1 MYCEI
6 CGKENTGDATFCG
19 SCGQPISSQTTPS
32 YTTPASSNAELASVE
47 TRLGALILDYVIF
60 TFTLGI
66 GGLIWS
72 FIVWDRG
79 QTPGKQILGIYAAS
93 TDNPEQPFS
102 WGNTALREF
111 VYKFLLFGLFLPSIS
126 FGIILVVDNLW
137 PLWDGSGDLQT
148 LHDKIIRGSVYLK
161 Q

>member
-1 MYCEI
+1 MVCGI
-6 CGKENTGDATFCG
+6 CGKENTDDATFCG
-19 SCGQPISSQTTPS
+19 SCGQPISSQITPS
-32 YTTPASSNAELASVE
+32 STTPASGNAELASIGM
-47 TRLGALILDYVIF
+47 RLGALILDAVIF

-72 FIVWDRG
+72 FFVRGRG

-111 VYKFLLFGLFLPSIS
+111 VYKFLLFGVFLSTIS
-126 FGIILVVDNLW
+126 VAIIWVVDNLW
-137 PLWDGSGDLQT
+137 PLWDGSGNLQT
-148 LHDKIIRGSVYLK
+148 LHDKIIEGSVYQK
-161 Q
+161 

>member
-1 MYCEI
+1 MFCGV
-6 CGKENTGDATFCG
+6 CGKENADGADFCG
-19 SCGQPISSQTTPS
+19 SCGQQISSQI
-32 YTTPASSNAELASVE
+32 AQSSSKTVSGNAKLASIG
-47 TRLGALILDYVIF
+47 TRLGALILDAVIF

-72 FIVWDRG
+72 FFVWGRG

-111 VYKFLLFGLFLPSIS
+111 VYKFLLFGVFLSTISIA
-126 FGIILVVDNLW
+126 IIWVVDNLW
-137 PLWDGSGDLQT
+137 PLWDGSGNSQT
-148 LHDKIIRGSVYLK
+148 LHDKIIEGSVYQK
-161 Q
+161 

>member
-1 MYCEI
+1 LYCEI

-19 SCGQPISSQTTPS
+19 SCAQPISSQITPS
-32 YTTPASSNAELASVE
+32 STTPASGNAELASIGM
-47 TRLGALILDYVIF
+47 RLGALILDAVIF

-72 FIVWDRG
+72 FFVWGRG

-111 VYKFLLFGLFLPSIS
+111 VYKFLLFGVFLSTIS
-126 FGIILVVDNLW
+126 VAIIWVIDNLW
-137 PLWDGSGDLQT
+137 PLWDGSGNLQT
-148 LHDKIIRGSVYLK
+148 LHDKIIEGSVYQK
-161 Q
+161 